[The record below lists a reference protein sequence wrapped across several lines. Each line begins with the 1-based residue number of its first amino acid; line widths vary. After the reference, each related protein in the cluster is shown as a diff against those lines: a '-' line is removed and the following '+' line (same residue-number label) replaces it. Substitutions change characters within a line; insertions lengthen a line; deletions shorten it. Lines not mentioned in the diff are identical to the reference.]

1 MESLRQ
7 SLTFLYRC
15 KTNGVFPNFILHSV
29 RPPPN
34 MKPTKFLTNF
44 LTRTRRTLLTLA
56 IRTQHQALI
65 QARKSLTELKAK
77 TPSSL
82 LSQLEPA
89 ITASANETKQRN
101 KSTLQRK
108 FDQLQARTSQQP
120 SDLNHATTKNQNN
133 NTSTKNA
140 NDDPHDRVT
149 VLNDIH
155 ISASALNALSKGPKF
170 TLSPRLSRNE
180 LQHTVQIETAALAY
194 AIRWHHVHNTPN
206 NATQPAKN
214 VSSTYSI
221 NRLCPLCN
229 KRTEPLR
236 LNKDAKRAIQGLQT
250 DLQRLVERF
259 DPRTI
264 RPNISRPEQKAIIEL
279 RNQENITI
287 TRSDKGGEMVVM
299 KTNEL
304 QQLCLDHLNDS
315 TTYERLKKNPTN
327 TIRLKINKTIN
338 DILTQRN
345 FPPNLIYNLQTP
357 SSARTQRFYALP
369 KTHKNILK
377 IHPIV
382 SACGGIFDRLGWLL
396 QLIFKPLLKN
406 ISAHLDNTATLL
418 QRYHNIDKQQLKGQ
432 IPISFDVVSLY
443 TNIDNDEAI
452 DTALQYTNKYEL
464 NTYGL
469 KTDDL
474 FILLHLLLDN
484 NIFSYEDIGIYRQ
497 IRGLAMGSRISG
509 ILAILAMDR
518 FERLFIYRNLEPQ
531 LTIYVRY
538 VDDIGTVVP
547 NSDEAYRTLTYLNSK
562 HPTIKFELELP
573 DSDGYLPILDIQMK
587 IDDNGQIHHRLYRKK
602 ASKNITLH
610 FNSHHPRTVK
620 KAIITNELRRATLCS
635 SLAHRPEA
643 ISMTRTKLRRN
654 GYPDLLTDNACK
666 NKQKKPKKKPNAD
679 NTLFTLKIPFISDTF
694 NYNVRQILNKHN
706 IPARL
711 TNTPGLTLRKLSTK
725 KQQRTNATC
734 NKRTCPAP
742 TICQRT
748 NIVYEATCNI
758 CQQTY
763 IGQTTRRLHERAREH
778 MTAAT
783 NGQRSSALGE
793 HYADTHPNATP
804 DLSFK
809 ILKQNNDVLRLHIEE
824 ALCIQT
830 LSPPLN
836 RRQEH
841 LGTGFLP

>member
-1 MESLRQ
+1 
-7 SLTFLYRC
+7 
-15 KTNGVFPNFILHSV
+15 
-29 RPPPN
+29 

-44 LTRTRRTLLTLA
+44 LTRTRRSLLTLA

-65 QARKSLTELKAK
+65 QARKSLTELKGK
-77 TPSSL
+77 TPSR

-155 ISASALNALSKGPKF
+155 ISAPALNALSKGPKF
-170 TLSPRLSRNE
+170 TRSPRLSRNE

-194 AIRWHHVHNTPN
+194 VIRWHQVHNTPN

-221 NRLCPLCN
+221 NRICPFRN
-229 KRTEPLR
+229 KRTEPPR
-236 LNKDAKRAIQGLQT
+236 LNKDAERAIQGLQT
-250 DLQRLVERF
+250 DLQGLVERF

-369 KTHKNILK
+369 KTHKKILK
-377 IHPIV
+377 IRPIV

-474 FILLHLLLDN
+474 FILLHLLLD

-587 IDDNGQIHHRLYRKK
+587 IDDNGQIHHRLYTKK
-602 ASKNITLH
+602 ASKI
-610 FNSHHPRTVK
+610 
-620 KAIITNELRRATLCS
+620 
-635 SLAHRPEA
+635 SLYTSTHTIHAL
-643 ISMTRTKLRRN
+643 SK
-654 GYPDLLTDNACK
+654 
-666 NKQKKPKKKPNAD
+666 
-679 NTLFTLKIPFISDTF
+679 
-694 NYNVRQILNKHN
+694 
-706 IPARL
+706 
-711 TNTPGLTLRKLSTK
+711 KLSS
-725 KQQRTNATC
+725 RTNSD
-734 NKRTCPAP
+734 AP
-742 TICQRT
+742 R
-748 NIVYEATCNI
+748 YALL
-758 CQQTY
+758 
-763 IGQTTRRLHERAREH
+763 LH
-778 MTAAT
+778 TDPK
-783 NGQRSSALGE
+783 L
-793 HYADTHPNATP
+793 
-804 DLSFK
+804 
-809 ILKQNNDVLRLHIEE
+809 
-824 ALCIQT
+824 
-830 LSPPLN
+830 
-836 RRQEH
+836 
-841 LGTGFLP
+841 FL